1 MFFDT
6 ILSINYSINK
16 LKKQIALVVSGGY
29 NCYTNLPVSNWTLEI
44 GNWKFIMIEKD
55 NQITNAKAGNID
67 SQLDLTLRP
76 KTLDEYV
83 GQKDIKMNLQVAMQ
97 AAKKRKEPI
106 EHVLLYGPPGLG
118 KTTLAY
124 IIAREMGVNIKTT
137 SGPAIEKQ
145 GDLASI
151 LTNLQENDVLFID
164 EIHRLKTQIEE
175 ILYSAMEDYALDI
188 IIGKGPA
195 ARSMRLDLPKF
206 TLIGATTKVGSLSAP
221 LRDRF
226 GHIYKLDFY
235 QEDEIQSIVKRSAG
249 LLDVKI
255 DDAGVAEIAK
265 SARRTPR
272 IANRLLKRLRDFATV
287 ENYTKIDLPFAQ
299 KCLKTMGVD
308 ILGLDKTDRQILL
321 AIIEKF
327 NGGPVG
333 VNAIAAAT
341 AEETETIEDLY
352 EPYLLQIGFLDRTK
366 RGRVVTENAY
376 YHLEMNY
383 PENKKQE
390 QNNLFQ

>member
-1 MFFDT
+1 
-6 ILSINYSINK
+6 
-16 LKKQIALVVSGGY
+16 
-29 NCYTNLPVSNWTLEI
+29 
-44 GNWKFIMIEKD
+44 MIEKD

-76 KTLDEYV
+76 KTLAEYV
-83 GQKDIKMNLQVAMQ
+83 GQEDAKMNLKVAMQ

-124 IIAREMGVNIKTT
+124 IIAREMSVNIKVT

-151 LTNLQENDVLFID
+151 LTNLQPNDVLFID

-235 QEDEIQSIVKRSAG
+235 QEDEIESIVKRSAG

-255 DDAGVAEIAK
+255 DGAGVAEIAK

-272 IANRLLKRLRDFATV
+272 IANRLLKRIRDFATV
-287 ENYTKIDLPFAQ
+287 ENVKIIDLPFTQ

-321 AIIEKF
+321 AIIQKF

>member
-1 MFFDT
+1 
-6 ILSINYSINK
+6 
-16 LKKQIALVVSGGY
+16 
-29 NCYTNLPVSNWTLEI
+29 
-44 GNWKFIMIEKD
+44 MIEKD
-55 NQITNAKAGNID
+55 NQITNAKVGNID

-76 KTLDEYV
+76 KTLAEYV
-83 GQKDIKMNLQVAMQ
+83 GQEDVKMNLRVAME

-124 IIAREMGVNIKTT
+124 IIAREMGVNIKVT

-151 LTNLQENDVLFID
+151 LTNLQPNDILFID

-235 QEDEIQSIVKRSAG
+235 QEDEIQSIVKRSASI
-249 LLDVKI
+249 LDVNI

-272 IANRLLKRLRDFATV
+272 ISNRLLKRIRDFATV
-287 ENYTKIDLPFAQ
+287 ENIKLIDLPFTQ
-299 KCLKTMGVD
+299 NCLKTMGVD

-321 AIIEKF
+321 AIIQKF

-390 QNNLFQ
+390 QKNLF

>member
-1 MFFDT
+1 M
-6 ILSINYSINK
+6 
-16 LKKQIALVVSGGY
+16 
-29 NCYTNLPVSNWTLEI
+29 E
-44 GNWKFIMIEKD
+44 
-55 NQITNAKAGNID
+55 
-67 SQLDLTLRP
+67 
-76 KTLDEYV
+76 
-83 GQKDIKMNLQVAMQ
+83 

-118 KTTLAY
+118 KTTLAN
-124 IIAREMGVNIKTT
+124 IISREMAVNIKTT

-151 LTNLQENDVLFID
+151 LTNLQENDILFID
-164 EIHRLKTQIEE
+164 EIHRLKTNIEE

-206 TLIGATTKVGSLSAP
+206 TLIGATTKVGSLSSP

-235 QEDEIQSIVKRSAG
+235 QDDEIQSIVSRSAG
-249 LLDVKI
+249 LLNVNI
-255 DDAGVAEIAK
+255 DNAGAGEIAK
-265 SARRTPR
+265 SSRRTPR
-272 IANRLLKRLRDFATV
+272 IANRLLKRIRDFATV
-287 ENYTKIDLPFAQ
+287 EGIKKIDVKFV
-299 KCLKTMGVD
+299 KHCLKTMSVD
-308 ILGLDKTDRQILL
+308 TLGLDKTDRQILL
-321 AIIEKF
+321 TIIQKF

-341 AEETETIEDLY
+341 AEEIETIEDLY

-366 RGRVVTENAY
+366 QGRVVTENAY
-376 YHLEMNY
+376 YHLEMSF
-383 PENKKQE
+383 PENRKQE
-390 QNNLFQ
+390 QKNLF

>member
-1 MFFDT
+1 M
-6 ILSINYSINK
+6 
-16 LKKQIALVVSGGY
+16 VSSLRY
-29 NCYTNLPVSNWTLEI
+29 NVI
-44 GNWKFIMIEKD
+44 KMIERD
-55 NQITNAKAGNID
+55 NQITNTKAENQD
-67 SQLDLTLRP
+67 DQLDLTLRP
-76 KTLDEYV
+76 QTLSEYV
-83 GQKDIKMNLQVAMQ
+83 GQEDVKMNLEVAME

-124 IIAREMGVNIKTT
+124 IIAREMGVNIKIT

-151 LTNLQENDVLFID
+151 LTNLQPNDVLFID
-164 EIHRLKTQIEE
+164 EIHRLKTHIEE

-206 TLIGATTKVGSLSAP
+206 TLIGATTKVGSLSSP

-235 QEDEIQSIVKRSAG
+235 QDAEIQQIVKRSAR
-249 LLDVKI
+249 LLDVNI
-255 DDAGVAEIAK
+255 DDAGTAEIAK

-272 IANRLLKRLRDFATV
+272 VANRLLKRIRDFATV
-287 ENYTKIDLPFAQ
+287 ENYDKIDLSFTK

-308 ILGLDKTDRQILL
+308 TLGLDKTDRQILL
-321 AIIEKF
+321 TIIQKF

-366 RGRVVTENAY
+366 QGRVVTENAY
-376 YHLEMNY
+376 YHLEMGY
-383 PENKKQE
+383 PENKRQE
-390 QNNLFQ
+390 QKNLF

>member
-1 MFFDT
+1 MAT
-6 ILSINYSINK
+6 QLRHKRN
-16 LKKQIALVVSGGY
+16 
-29 NCYTNLPVSNWTLEI
+29 
-44 GNWKFIMIEKD
+44 MIERD
-55 NQITNAKAGNID
+55 NQITSTKAANQED
-67 SQLDLTLRP
+67 KLDLTLRP
-76 KTLDEYV
+76 KTLQEYV
-83 GQKDIKMNLQVAMQ
+83 GQSDTKMNLSVAMQ
-97 AAKKRKEPI
+97 AAKKRKEPV

-118 KTTLAY
+118 KTTLAN
-124 IIAREMGVNIKTT
+124 IVAREMGVNIKTT

-151 LTNLQENDVLFID
+151 LTNLQENDILFID

-235 QEDEIQSIVKRSAG
+235 QDDEIQAIAKRSAK

-255 DDAGVAEIAK
+255 DDPGTAEIAK
-265 SARRTPR
+265 SARKTPR
-272 IANRLLKRLRDFATV
+272 IANRLLKRIRDFATV
-287 ENYTKIDLPFAQ
+287 EDCKNIDLKFTQ
-299 KCLKTMGVD
+299 KCLKNLGVD

-321 AIIEKF
+321 AIIDKF

-376 YHLEMNY
+376 VHLNLEY
-383 PENKKQE
+383 VENQ
-390 QNNLFQ
+390 NLFQ